1 MRFGVERVFA
11 SEANEIR
18 RARQPV
24 VRAKLVLLIDGDLD
38 AMLAQRGDLLAIVF
52 LEAVNVVL
60 FMLQRAEKSELL
72 RRVFVGK
79 TLVFRLALAIAGGV
93 CLVVLVLV

>member
-1 MRFGVERVFA
+1 
-11 SEANEIR
+11 
-18 RARQPV
+18 
-24 VRAKLVLLIDGDLD
+24 
-38 AMLAQRGDLLAIVF
+38 
-52 LEAVNVVL
+52 
-60 FMLQRAEKSELL
+60 MLQRAEKSELL